1 MSFLRGIL
9 NIFHF
14 NRTNWKAVTL
24 CLVTALVFW
33 FFNALNKNYATNIR
47 LGVNFQFDQE
57 RFISVTPLP
66 KEIYM
71 NVSGNGWDLL
81 RKSLGF
87 NMPDVN
93 IPLERPT
100 EVRKIVGSTLPAL
113 LAGQLGNLQINHVVT
128 DTLYISVDPK
138 ESRKVRVTVD
148 PEQFSFAEGFG
159 RLSPIVVLPDS
170 VSLVGPKSVLAQIP
184 FSIQLEIEEESI
196 DKDFRRKVEVVL
208 PGTERVIKDPAN
220 VEVIFEVVEWIQVTK
235 RVKLKIENPPARA
248 RLSLVLDSVNCLFQ
262 IPKSQFQDFEQTIAS
277 QEAVIDLTSVR
288 RGDNKLRPT
297 ITGLPI
303 NARLLQI
310 DSVSVR
316 LY

>member
-1 MSFLRGIL
+1 M
-9 NIFHF
+9 
-14 NRTNWKAVTL
+14 
-24 CLVTALVFW
+24 
-33 FFNALNKNYATNIR
+33 
-47 LGVNFQFDQE
+47 
-57 RFISVTPLP
+57 
-66 KEIYM
+66 
-71 NVSGNGWDLL
+71 
-81 RKSLGF
+81 
-87 NMPDVN
+87 
-93 IPLERPT
+93 
-100 EVRKIVGSTLPAL
+100 
-113 LAGQLGNLQINHVVT
+113 
-128 DTLYISVDPK
+128 
-138 ESRKVRVTVD
+138 
-148 PEQFSFAEGFG
+148 
-159 RLSPIVVLPDS
+159 
-170 VSLVGPKSVLAQIP
+170 
-184 FSIQLEIEEESI
+184 EIEEESI

>member
-1 MSFLRGIL
+1 MSFFRGIL

-47 LGVNFQFDQE
+47 LGVNFQYDQE
-57 RFISVTPLP
+57 RYIPVTPLP

-87 NMPDVN
+87 NMPDMN

-128 DTLYISVDPK
+128 DTLYIAVDPK
-138 ESRKVRVTVD
+138 ETKKVRVTVD

-170 VSLVGPKSVLAQIP
+170 ISLVGPKSVLAQIP
-184 FSIQLEIEEESI
+184 SSIPVEIEGENIS
-196 DKDFRRKVEVVL
+196 KDFRREVEVIL
-208 PGTERVIKDPAN
+208 PEGEGVVRSPGS
-220 VEVIFEVVEWIQVTK
+220 VEVIFEVVEWIEVTK
-235 RVKLKIENPPARA
+235 RVKLKIENPPSRT
-248 RLSLVLDSVNCLFQ
+248 RLSLVMDSVNCRFQ
-262 IPKSQFQDFEQTIAS
+262 IPRGQLADFEQTIDS
-277 QEAVIDLTSVR
+277 QEAVIDLANVR
-288 RGDNKLRPT
+288 RGDRKLKPI
-297 ITGLPI
+297 ITGLPN
-303 NARLLQI
+303 NARLLHI
-310 DSVSVR
+310 DSVSVK